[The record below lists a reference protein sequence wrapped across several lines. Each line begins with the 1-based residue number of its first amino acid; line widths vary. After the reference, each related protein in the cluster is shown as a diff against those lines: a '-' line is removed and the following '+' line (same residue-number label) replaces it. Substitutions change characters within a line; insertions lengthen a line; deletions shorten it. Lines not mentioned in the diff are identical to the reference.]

1 QAEDGIRDRN
11 VTGVQTCALPI
22 LNSMRRFATQELDSV
37 LITQPV
43 GPLDGIVHM
52 PIPVVLAHVTQRC
65 TDTTLGGNSVRSEER
80 RVGKGRRSLCSRS
93 LKKQKTEEMIIS

>member
-1 QAEDGIRDRN
+1 MYHC
-11 VTGVQTCALPI
+11 VTCTVSNSTGALNGLFPKMRGMPTERTLI
-22 LNSMRRFATQELDSV
+22 NGAIVVTVKRHPKVLELINSMRRFATQELDSV

-65 TDTTLGGNSVRSEER
+65 TDTTLGGNSV
-80 RVGKGRRSLCSRS
+80 
-93 LKKQKTEEMIIS
+93 